1 MKRQKYRIEVRMGT
15 KKKIAEELGISTN
28 FVSRALRFD
37 SDTSPSQENIRRLA
51 IEKYDGRLQRITTL

>member
-1 MKRQKYRIEVRMGT
+1 MGT